1 MARRRDRGDRQFFVD
16 GEMRDPTEIQGL
28 PTSEE
33 GRCLLCGHITTE
45 DPLGILE
52 RKREICILLRRL
64 GIDPD
69 SSDADISFDLLR
81 LMARQ
86 LS

>member
-45 DPLGILE
+45 DPLSILE
-52 RKREICILLRRL
+52 RKREIHILLRRL

-69 SSDADISFDLLR
+69 GDDSDISLELLR
-81 LMARQ
+81 HVARK
-86 LS
+86 LN